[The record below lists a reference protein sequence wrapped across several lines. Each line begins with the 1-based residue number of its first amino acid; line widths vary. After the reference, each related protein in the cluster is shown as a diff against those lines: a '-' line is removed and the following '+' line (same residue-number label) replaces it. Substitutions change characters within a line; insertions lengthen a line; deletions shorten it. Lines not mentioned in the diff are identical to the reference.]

1 MTISLH
7 LHDVR
12 DHDRIRQ
19 RLAADTDD
27 LAGFHAESGCG
38 KQAFS
43 ATSARDAVEQVARIL
58 GIDFRDVFFA
68 RQGNASTYVIRRR
81 V

>member
-1 MTISLH
+1 MTRKRPEPLH
-7 LHDVR
+7 LTPGTV
-12 DHDRIRQ
+12 
-19 RLAADTDD
+19 TDD

-43 ATSARDAVEQVARIL
+43 ATSARDAVEQVAHLL

-68 RQGNASTYVIRRR
+68 RQGNASTYVIRRKI
-81 V
+81 

>member
-1 MTISLH
+1 MTRKRPEPLH
-7 LHDVR
+7 LTPVTV
-12 DHDRIRQ
+12 
-19 RLAADTDD
+19 TDD
-27 LAGFHAESGCG
+27 LAVFHAESGCG